1 MQSTSCE
8 MLGWMKDKLESGLLG
23 EISIT
28 SDMQMIS
35 HLWQKAERPAS
46 YRPLDVKK
54 GKKGS
59 EKAGLLF
66 NIQKT
71 KIMASS
77 PITSW
82 KIDGETME
90 TDLVDRMPVY
100 LWLEVG
106 KFVHEA
112 VIKTI
117 PKEKK
122 KKKQHKKAKRVSEKT
137 LQIVEERREAK
148 GKGERQRYTQ
158 LYAEFQ
164 RIARR
169 EKKAFLKTMQRNR
182 GK

>member
-1 MQSTSCE
+1 
-8 MLGWMKDKLESGLLG
+8 
-23 EISIT
+23 
-28 SDMQMIS
+28 MQMIS

-71 KIMASS
+71 KIMASG

-100 LWLEVG
+100 LRLEVG

-117 PKEKK
+117 PKKK
-122 KKKQHKKAKRVSEKT
+122 KHKKAKWLSEKT

-158 LYAEFQ
+158 LHAEFQ

-169 EKKAFLKTMQRNR
+169 EKKAFLKTM
-182 GK
+182 